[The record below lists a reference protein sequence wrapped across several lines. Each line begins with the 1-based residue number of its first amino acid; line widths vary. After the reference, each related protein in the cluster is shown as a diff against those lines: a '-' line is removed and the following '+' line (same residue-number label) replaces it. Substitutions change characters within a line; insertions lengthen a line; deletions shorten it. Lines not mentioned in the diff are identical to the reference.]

1 MFARSAHNRRAAPT
15 RRQWSRLARM
25 SALVVLVAFVVPA
38 LWPNLANAEAPPLAT
53 VADETPMLVAPQ
65 ADAQVVRALRPG
77 DEVELTGGTAIGFL
91 GVIFRGDRGWVAASD
106 LAVSENV
113 GIPLAE
119 AANGARILAAPMRD
133 AAVLGR
139 VPSGGV
145 VLLTGA
151 QVGSFVAGSYDGVG
165 GWIEESDLSLPYDA
179 DGGGY

>member
-1 MFARSAHNRRAAPT
+1 MFARSDCSVRAAPGRRRAAPRAWWVT
-15 RRQWSRLARM
+15 LLVIAAFAGQALLPGTAR
-25 SALVVLVAFVVPA
+25 
-38 LWPNLANAEAPPLAT
+38 AEAPALAIVAVDTPL
-53 VADETPMLVAPQ
+53 LVAPQ
-65 ADAQVVRALRPG
+65 ADSQVVRNLQAG

-106 LAVSENV
+106 LAVSGNV

-119 AANGARILAAPMRD
+119 APNGARILAAPMRD

-139 VPSGGV
+139 VPPGGV

-151 QVGSFVAGSYDGVG
+151 HVGNFVAGSYEGVG

-179 DGGGY
+179 DGNGR

>member
-1 MFARSAHNRRAAPT
+1 MFARTTGDVRAAP
-15 RRQWSRLARM
+15 RRRPPARLTWMVALLAIV
-25 SALVVLVAFVVPA
+25 ALVGQGFAPGIA
-38 LWPNLANAEAPPLAT
+38 RAEAPALAI
-53 VADETPMLVAPQ
+53 VANDTPMLVAPQ
-65 ADAQVVRALRPG
+65 ADSQVVRTLQAG

-91 GVIFRGDRGWVAASD
+91 AVIFRGDRGWVASSD
-106 LAVSENV
+106 LAVSGNV

-139 VPSGGV
+139 VPGGGV

-151 QVGSFVAGSYDGVG
+151 QVGNFVAGSYDGVG

-179 DGGGY
+179 DGNGY